1 MSRRQELAAKRAML
15 VARSELQRREL
26 AVSTVDIAHSLR
38 KLDAAVSVSRRAATH
53 PLLLAGA
60 VAAVVVVVRPRRLLQ
75 GLTLG
80 LSAAVAMQRAAA
92 LLRTGA

>member
-1 MSRRQELAAKRAML
+1 ML

-26 AVSTVDIAHSLR
+26 ALSTGDIAYSLR
-38 KLDAAVSVSRRAATH
+38 KVDAAVGVVRRAATH

-60 VAAVVVVVRPRRLLQ
+60 VAAVVAVIRPRRLLR

-80 LSAAVAMQRAAA
+80 VSAAVAVQRAAS
-92 LLRTGA
+92 LLRAGA

>member
-1 MSRRQELAAKRAML
+1 ML
-15 VARSELQRREL
+15 VARSELQRRDL
-26 AVSTVDIAHSLR
+26 AISTGDIAHSLR
-38 KLDAAVSVSRRAATH
+38 KVDAAVGVVRRAATH

-60 VAAVVVVVRPRRLLQ
+60 VATVIAVIRPRRLLP

-80 LSAAVAMQRAAA
+80 LSAAVAVQRAAA